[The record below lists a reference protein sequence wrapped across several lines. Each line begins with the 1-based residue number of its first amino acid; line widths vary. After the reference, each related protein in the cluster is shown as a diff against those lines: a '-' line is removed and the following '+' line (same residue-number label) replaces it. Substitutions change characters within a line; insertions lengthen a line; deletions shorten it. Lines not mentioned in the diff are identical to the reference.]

1 MPLPAVAAIGAGAL
15 KWLPAIGAVGGALPG
30 LRKGNLGEAAL
41 GSGMG
46 ALTGWGSMGGLGALT
61 KGGMRMAGGMG
72 AQNLLG
78 TAAGQVGG
86 LGAQK
91 AVMGAL
97 TPKVLTTAARTGIP
111 LLGAGAVFGGSGGLS
126 GVGGPG
132 IAGGGGNVLGGLA
145 KGMQGQGNLVPMS
158 ALPPGYQPDANSMV
172 RGPEGN
178 WWYQMN
184 PGGVAEGNRLGRM
197 RDAQTDASNI
207 NTIGNALYGQTERVA
222 KSEFERQAAASQL
235 KANIEQAK
243 AMALNSQAA
252 GLQIGMDAGQGMANA
267 MSNRSNF
274 RYL

>member
-1 MPLPAVAAIGAGAL
+1 MPIPAALPAIGAAAL
-15 KWLPAIGAVGGALPG
+15 KWLPAVGAVGGALPG

-41 GSGMG
+41 GSGLG
-46 ALTGWGSMGGLGALT
+46 ALTGYGSVGGLGALT
-61 KGGMRMAGGMG
+61 KGGVRMAGGKGLQELIGKVGMTGLSPQVLQAG
-72 AQNLLG
+72 AQAAIPTLG
-78 TAAGQVGG
+78 AAG
-86 LGAQK
+86 
-91 AVMGAL
+91 
-97 TPKVLTTAARTGIP
+97 
-111 LLGAGAVFGGSGGLS
+111 VFGASGGIAGL
-126 GVGGPG
+126 GGPG
-132 IAGGGGNVLGGLA
+132 ISGGGGNVLGGLA

-222 KSEFERQAAASQL
+222 RSEFERQAAASQL

-243 AMALNSQAA
+243 AMALNSQTA

>member
-1 MPLPAVAAIGAGAL
+1 MPLPAAIPAIGAAAL
-15 KWLPAIGAVGGALPG
+15 KWLPAVGAVGGALPG

-41 GSGMG
+41 GAGLG
-46 ALTGWGSMGGLGALT
+46 AATGYGSVGGLGALT

-78 TAAGQVGG
+78 TAAGQIGG

-97 TPKVLTTAARTGIP
+97 TPKALTTAARVGIP
-111 LLGAGAVFGGSGGLS
+111 LLGAGAVYGASGGLS
-126 GVGGPG
+126 GMG
-132 IAGGGGNVLGGLA
+132 AQTGGNFLGAGA
-145 KGMQGQGNLVPMS
+145 KGLQGQGNLVPLS
-158 ALPPGYQPDANSMV
+158 SLPPGYQPDANSMV

-207 NTIGNALYGQTERVA
+207 NTLGNALFGQTERVA
-222 KSEFERQAAASQL
+222 RAEFERQAAATQL
-235 KANIEQAK
+235 ASNINQARQ
-243 AMALNSQAA
+243 MALASQGA
-252 GLQIGMDAGQGMANA
+252 GLQMGMDTNQSMANA
-267 MSNRSNF
+267 MSNRGNF
-274 RYL
+274 RYF

>member
-1 MPLPAVAAIGAGAL
+1 MPLPAALPAIGAAAL
-15 KWLPAIGAVGGALPG
+15 KWLPAVGAVGGALPG

-41 GSGMG
+41 GSGLG
-46 ALTGWGSMGGLGALT
+46 ALTGYGSVGGLGALT
-61 KGGMRMAGGMG
+61 KGGMRMAGSKGVVDATTGLVGSLAPNLVDAPLRGMLVSG
-72 AQNLLG
+72 AKAGIPALG
-78 TAAGQVGG
+78 AAG
-86 LGAQK
+86 
-91 AVMGAL
+91 
-97 TPKVLTTAARTGIP
+97 
-111 LLGAGAVFGGSGGLS
+111 VFGASGGLS
-126 GVGGPG
+126 GLGGPG

-145 KGMQGQGNLVPMS
+145 KGMQGEGNLVPMS

-207 NTIGNALYGQTERVA
+207 NRIGNALYGQTERVA
-222 KSEFERQAAASQL
+222 RAEFERQAAAKQL
-235 KANIEQAK
+235 AANVEQAK

-252 GLQIGMDAGQGMANA
+252 GLQLGVNAGQGMANA

>member
-1 MPLPAVAAIGAGAL
+1 MPLPAAAAIGAGAL

-46 ALTGWGSMGGLGALT
+46 ALTGWGSVGGLGALT
-61 KGGMRMAGGMG
+61 KGGMRMAGGKGLQELIGKVGMTGLTPQVLQTG
-72 AQNLLG
+72 AQAAIPTLG
-78 TAAGQVGG
+78 AAG
-86 LGAQK
+86 
-91 AVMGAL
+91 
-97 TPKVLTTAARTGIP
+97 
-111 LLGAGAVFGGSGGLS
+111 VFGASGGLA
-126 GVGGPG
+126 GLGGPA
-132 IAGGGGNVLGGLA
+132 ISGGGGNVLGGLA

-243 AMALNSQAA
+243 AMALNSQTA